1 MVNVSNINAKD
12 KLLIAKALIDI
23 ATDLY
28 KDNTD
33 FVLNQIL
40 KNEEMYKSEYGAFW
54 KQVNASKTIAETIED
69 NKSKIAKL
77 QKEIEIL
84 STYEDKSAKIKEET
98 IVLKSRHS
106 EVADK
111 IAIEMLQD
119 IAEDLQSKKLQKS
132 ATKVA
137 NTNK

>member
-1 MVNVSNINAKD
+1 MVNISNLNAKD
-12 KLLIAKALIDI
+12 KLLIAKALVDI

-40 KNEEMYKSEYGAFW
+40 RNEEMYKSEYGAFW
-54 KQVNASKTIAETIED
+54 KQINTAKTIEETIED
-69 NKSKIAKL
+69 NKKKIVKL
-77 QKEIEIL
+77 QEEIVMLEKA
-84 STYEDKSAKIKEET
+84 EDKSAKVKEET

-132 ATKVA
+132 VTKVA

>member
-1 MVNVSNINAKD
+1 MANISNLNAKD

-40 KNEEMYKSEYGAFW
+40 RNEEMYKSEYGAFW
-54 KQVNASKTIAETIED
+54 KQVNTAKTIAETIED
-69 NKSKIAKL
+69 NKKKIVKL
-77 QKEIEIL
+77 QEEIVMLEKA
-84 STYEDKSAKIKEET
+84 EDKSAKVKEET

-106 EVADK
+106 EIADK

-137 NTNK
+137 NANK